1 MMERIKHMFGPVWTT
16 PILLGLLTV
25 IGLIS
30 ALLGDGIWDALS
42 AVTLGAVV
50 AVGGWASLR
59 RPKPGDQSVARRSGE
74 R

>member
-1 MMERIKHMFGPVWTT
+1 MSRHASRSALQIWGAPIVLAILTT
-16 PILLGLLTV
+16 

-42 AVTLGAVV
+42 AVTLGIPCLLGA
-50 AVGGWASLR
+50 WYCLR
-59 RPKPGDQSVARRSGE
+59 RRPAPARE